1 MIKGLSYIS
10 GGETVED
17 IVKET
22 EHLRSII
29 QCTECGKNES
39 NCLFLPC
46 AHHIMC
52 VSCAEEIEKC
62 TKCNKT
68 ISHKIKTYMS

>member
-1 MIKGLSYIS
+1 M
-10 GGETVED
+10 ED

-29 QCTECGKNES
+29 QCTDCDTNES

-62 TKCNKT
+62 TKCGKT